1 MLMEDCSQGDMWSA
15 VSKQIQ
21 KESLFLLKWLV
32 NMQTDLKVSIWE
44 KKSEK
49 KQ

>member
-1 MLMEDCSQGDMWSA
+1 MEDCLQGDMWSV

-32 NMQTDLKVSIWE
+32 NMQMDLKVSIW
-44 KKSEK
+44 KKNNNIRK